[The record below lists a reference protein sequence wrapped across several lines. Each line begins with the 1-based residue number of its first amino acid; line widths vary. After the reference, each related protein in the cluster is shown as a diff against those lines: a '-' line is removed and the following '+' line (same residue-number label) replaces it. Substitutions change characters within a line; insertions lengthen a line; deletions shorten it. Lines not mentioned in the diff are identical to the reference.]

1 MLHVAIMG
9 FYEERPPRHG
19 HRNPSELAEDEM
31 LSSIHGDFCWMP
43 EAVDATVLAADV
55 ERACLTHFAL
65 LPWDD
70 AHPLLSTSA
79 KLRANEIGAQLQP
92 NALCGRK
99 SPGRTASDDNA
110 DT

>member
-1 MLHVAIMG
+1 MG

-31 LSSIHGDFCWMP
+31 LSSIHGDFCGMP
-43 EAVDATVLAADV
+43 EAVDATVLAANA

-70 AHPLLSTSA
+70 AHPLISTLA
-79 KLRANEIGAQLQP
+79 KLRVSDDGATLTERL
-92 NALCGRK
+92 ARTRK
-99 SPGRTASDDNA
+99 SRENSEL
-110 DT
+110 

>member
-1 MLHVAIMG
+1 MG

-31 LSSIHGDFCWMP
+31 LSSLHGDFCGMP
-43 EAVDATVLAADV
+43 EAVDATLLAADA

-70 AHPLLSTSA
+70 AHPLISTLVE
-79 KLRANEIGAQLQP
+79 LRQRRPRSTPTERLA
-92 NALCGRK
+92 RTKK
-99 SPGRTASDDNA
+99 SRENIEP
-110 DT
+110 

>member
-1 MLHVAIMG
+1 MG

-31 LSSIHGDFCWMP
+31 LSSIHGDFCGMP
-43 EAVDATVLAADV
+43 EAVDATVLAADA

-70 AHPLLSTSA
+70 AHPLTV
-79 KLRANEIGAQLQP
+79 KQRGNEDGAPTPTERL
-92 NALCGRK
+92 ARTKK
-99 SPGRTASDDNA
+99 SRENSEP
-110 DT
+110 

>member
-1 MLHVAIMG
+1 MG

-31 LSSIHGDFCWMP
+31 LSSIHGDFCGMP
-43 EAVDATVLAADV
+43 EAVDATMLAADA

-70 AHPLLSTSA
+70 AHPFISISVKPRVNADGPNSTRMSC
-79 KLRANEIGAQLQP
+79 ANEKIQGETQ
-92 NALCGRK
+92 
-99 SPGRTASDDNA
+99 SHDNA
-110 DT
+110 DS